1 MKPETLPRNNRTV
14 YVTDADFKRLDYL
27 LQQRSNWSGLSGLGL
42 SIGGTMILSQIILA
56 FISTQRI
63 LTTLVMLI
71 VSGLLLIASGL
82 AYSQYRKATEEIKD
96 LFELVRRR

>member
-14 YVTDADFKRLDYL
+14 YVTDADFERLDYL

-82 AYSQYRKATEEIKD
+82 AYSQYRKATEEIND